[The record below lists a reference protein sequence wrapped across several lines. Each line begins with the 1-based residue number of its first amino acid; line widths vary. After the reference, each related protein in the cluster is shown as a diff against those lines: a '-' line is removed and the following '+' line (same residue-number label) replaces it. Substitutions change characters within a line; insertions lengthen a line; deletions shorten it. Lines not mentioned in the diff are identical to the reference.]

1 MKMGKGLFKIM
12 AALLCLCLLLTA
24 CAPAEQ
30 EEVEVS
36 GDSQQVQNLEKLC
49 LVWGYTKYHHSAFL
63 LGQKDWDEEL
73 LNLIPT
79 VSEAKEEK
87 VNDILHEWFV
97 SLGEIDYGTLNRVP
111 QWAAAKEEDKIVQAD
126 TSWINADYLGDELTE
141 DLSQI
146 ETVPN
151 IDFSKAPVSF
161 SEIDVPEFSNE
172 KTYENLDY
180 SDKNYR
186 LLGLFRVWN
195 ALEYYFPYFDIMEEN
210 WHELLLQYIPEM
222 MEGSD
227 LESFELTI
235 LKLTAHLHDAH
246 VRLTNWE
253 AVNRLMGKYAVPAD
267 LIRADGQFVIKQVYG
282 TDCPLQPG
290 DVVLKQD
297 DQPIEEVAAY
307 FTQYFSVPNE
317 EKLANQV
324 FPFLLRSENQTISI
338 TVQRDGEEKNFDIQG
353 VSNVPYSIARQPST
367 SHEILEGNIGL
378 INPSALKEGE
388 ISTIMQEFKETE
400 GLIVDLRQYPSAEL
414 AYSLSAY
421 LKEIPSPFAILTLP
435 SQIAAGTMLKK
446 EVQSGMVVPEQ
457 ESYYYQKPVVV
468 LINEESQ
475 SNSEFTTMSLRTG
488 DNVTVL
494 GSNSIGAD
502 GNIAYLPL
510 LNDHKITFTSLGVY
524 TPEMGQTQRIGLAP
538 DIEVHPTIEGIK
550 EGRDELMEAA
560 VAYLQEQNLSSDAA
574 PVQDNSEAPL
584 GSPENPIAEEPQD
597 NGEAPLGSPENPI
610 AEEPQDNGEAPLGSP
625 ENPIAEEPQD
635 NGEAPLGSP
644 ENPIAE
650 EPQDNSE
657 APLGS
662 PENPIAEEPQAE

>member
-12 AALLCLCLLLTA
+12 AALLCLCLLLTS

-30 EEVEVS
+30 EEADVS
-36 GDSQQVQNLEKLC
+36 GDAQQVQNLEKLC
-49 LVWGYTKYHHSAFL
+49 LVWGYTKYHHPAFL
-63 LGQKDWDEEL
+63 LGEKDWDEEL

-97 SLGEIDYGTLNRVP
+97 GLGEIDYGTLNRVP

-151 IDFSKAPVSF
+151 IDFSKAPVNF

-180 SDKNYR
+180 SDENYR

-297 DQPIEEVAAY
+297 DQPIDEVAAY

-317 EKLANQV
+317 EKLANKV
-324 FPFLLRSENQTISI
+324 FTFLLRSENQTISL
-338 TVQRDGEEKNFDIQG
+338 TVLRDGEEKNFDIQG

-524 TPEMGQTQRIGLAP
+524 TPEMGQTQRIGLTP

-560 VAYLQEQNLSSDAA
+560 IDYLQEQNAK
-574 PVQDNSEAPL
+574 
-584 GSPENPIAEEPQD
+584 
-597 NGEAPLGSPENPI
+597 
-610 AEEPQDNGEAPLGSP
+610 
-625 ENPIAEEPQD
+625 
-635 NGEAPLGSP
+635 
-644 ENPIAE
+644 
-650 EPQDNSE
+650 
-657 APLGS
+657 
-662 PENPIAEEPQAE
+662 

>member
-12 AALLCLCLLLTA
+12 AALLCLCLLLTS

-30 EEVEVS
+30 EEADVS

-49 LVWGYTKYHHSAFL
+49 LVWGYTKYHHPAFL

-79 VSEAKEEK
+79 VSEAKEEE

-151 IDFSKAPVSF
+151 IDFSKAPVNF

-180 SDKNYR
+180 SDENYR

-457 ESYYYQKPVVV
+457 KSYYYQKPVVV

-524 TPEMGQTQRIGLAP
+524 TPEMGQTQRIGLTP

-560 VAYLQEQNLSSDAA
+560 IDYLQEQNAK
-574 PVQDNSEAPL
+574 
-584 GSPENPIAEEPQD
+584 
-597 NGEAPLGSPENPI
+597 
-610 AEEPQDNGEAPLGSP
+610 
-625 ENPIAEEPQD
+625 
-635 NGEAPLGSP
+635 
-644 ENPIAE
+644 
-650 EPQDNSE
+650 
-657 APLGS
+657 
-662 PENPIAEEPQAE
+662 